1 MSKSVSRHW
10 LSRFA
15 LCCAVPLGAVS
26 ATSLAADQALA
37 AAADAAFKAADFDGN
52 GKVSWE
58 EFRNRVVN
66 VFGHMDANSDGR
78 IAGQEH
84 PPAVDAQGKD
94 VQPGNVS
101 AESFTSAVSEAFKQ
115 ADKDGDGELSAE
127 EWSGKKS

>member
-1 MSKSVSRHW
+1 MSKRLTNHW
-10 LSRFA
+10 LSRVA
-15 LCCAVPLGAVS
+15 LCCALPLCAVS
-26 ATSLAADQALA
+26 TLSVAADQGLA
-37 AAADAAFKAADFDGN
+37 DAADAAFKAADFDAN

-66 VFGHMDANSDGR
+66 VFGHMDANADGR

-84 PPAVDAQGKD
+84 PPAVDAQGKE

-101 AESFTSAVSEAFKQ
+101 AESFTSAVADAFKQ

>member
-1 MSKSVSRHW
+1 MSKSVSLHW

-15 LCCAVPLGAVS
+15 LCCALPLTAVS
-26 ATSLAADQALA
+26 TSSLAADQALA
-37 AAADAAFKAADFDGN
+37 DAADAAFKAADFDAN

-66 VFGHMDANSDGR
+66 VFGHIDTNADGR

-84 PPAVDAQGKD
+84 PAAVDAKGNT
-94 VQPGNVS
+94 VQPGNVTV
-101 AESFTSAVSEAFKQ
+101 ESFTSAVADAFKA